1 VQWAFKLFKVQT
13 HKSETEIV
21 EAATD

>member
-13 HKSETEIV
+13 QKPETEIV